1 MLTAVSSAGGA
12 TKDGAVR
19 LLSKLRVRSATGLIF
34 VLLVATLVLNAMP
47 SSPLPLGPHVTL
59 GRITVMLL
67 AGYVL
72 WRAAPQRRPWAIASH
87 VVGEFRPVFP
97 IIAVSTALMVWAL
110 TVYLFTDTLHLARLS
125 QMALGI
131 GVLAGVYFSVDTVQ
145 RAVVMLLAL
154 VGATVVSTLFGLA
167 VLVVGEPFLTAWL
180 YAATVKVRTLP
191 TVLINGR
198 IAGLTAGAIALS
210 YDLASAIPPAFAA
223 LLYGPFGR
231 GKRSWRKWGALL
243 LVALVI
249 MVTGMIVN
257 ATRSLI
263 LGAIVS
269 AVIIGLPVAAAR
281 RFWRRLL
288 VVTALTAVWLA
299 ALFNPWLTV
308 GEVAAGIGDSPLP
321 AVGGIATVS
330 GLAAG
335 IEGLSGGSDGQINGH
350 TVRDLTREELYAVQV
365 RGGNGQG
372 FGEASGEVAAA
383 AGSDG
388 SLSMV
393 WWEPHGEAS
402 IAGYE
407 LRVRAAGGPDW
418 PQWEEF
424 VPRLNTDSL
433 IVGDPDFSIDQ
444 KVAIARIL
452 RYQSKRGLELN
463 TRVLETSDSSA
474 RARIPMTLTALRYS
488 LDHPLGTGAYSPTRE
503 HIGEGLDEAMV
514 EHLLVNTPHNQFL
527 NVLVYYGYPGLVMLV
542 VFYLLILRS
551 LVYSG
556 RFILRSGDASLYF
569 LGTAVVGALAAYG
582 VNSLLHNSGPFVGDW
597 AHFFIVG
604 LVFSI
609 ERIVTSRMAD
619 GEARGEAAA
628 AG

>member
-1 MLTAVSSAGGA
+1 MKAVSSAAGA
-12 TKDGAVR
+12 TRDGPVR
-19 LLSKLRVRSATGLIF
+19 LLSKLRVRSAAGLIF

-72 WRAAPQRRPWAIASH
+72 WRAAPLRKPWAIVSH

-198 IAGLTAGAIALS
+198 IAGLTAGTIAFS

-223 LLYGPFGR
+223 LLCGPFGR

-243 LVALVI
+243 FVVLVI

-321 AVGGIATVS
+321 TVGGSATVS
-330 GLAAG
+330 GLVAG
-335 IEGLSGGSDGQINGH
+335 IEGLSGGGDGQINGD
-350 TVRDLTREELYAVQV
+350 TVWDLISGELYAVQV

-372 FGEASGEVAAA
+372 FGAASGEVTAA

-388 SLSMV
+388 SLSLV

-418 PQWEEF
+418 PPWEEF

-463 TRVLETSDSSA
+463 TRVLKTSDSSA

-488 LDHPLGTGAYSPTRE
+488 LDHPLGTGTYSPTRE
-503 HIGEGLDEAMV
+503 QIGEGLDEAMV

>member
-1 MLTAVSSAGGA
+1 MKAVSSAAGA
-12 TKDGAVR
+12 TRDGPVR
-19 LLSKLRVRSATGLIF
+19 LLSKLPVRSAAGLIF

-72 WRAAPQRRPWAIASH
+72 WRAAPLRKPWAIVSH

-131 GVLAGVYFSVDTVQ
+131 GVLAGVYFSVDTVH

-198 IAGLTAGAIALS
+198 IAGLTAGTIAFS

-243 LVALVI
+243 FVVLVI

-321 AVGGIATVS
+321 AVGGSATVS

-335 IEGLSGGSDGQINGH
+335 IEGLSGGGDGQINGH
-350 TVRDLTREELYAVQV
+350 TVWDLIPGELYAVQV

-372 FGEASGEVAAA
+372 FGAASGEVTAA

-388 SLSMV
+388 SLSLV

-488 LDHPLGTGAYSPTRE
+488 LDHPLGTGTYSPTRE
-503 HIGEGLDEAMV
+503 HIGEGLDPAMV

-527 NVLVYYGYPGLVMLV
+527 NVLVYYGYPGLVLLV
-542 VFYLLILRS
+542 AFYLLILRS

>member
-1 MLTAVSSAGGA
+1 M
-12 TKDGAVR
+12 
-19 LLSKLRVRSATGLIF
+19 
-34 VLLVATLVLNAMP
+34 
-47 SSPLPLGPHVTL
+47 
-59 GRITVMLL
+59 
-67 AGYVL
+67 
-72 WRAAPQRRPWAIASH
+72 
-87 VVGEFRPVFP
+87 
-97 IIAVSTALMVWAL
+97 
-110 TVYLFTDTLHLARLS
+110 
-125 QMALGI
+125 
-131 GVLAGVYFSVDTVQ
+131 
-145 RAVVMLLAL
+145 
-154 VGATVVSTLFGLA
+154 VSTLFGLA

-198 IAGLTAGAIALS
+198 IAGLTAGTIAFS

-243 LVALVI
+243 FVALVI

-288 VVTALTAVWLA
+288 VVIAVTAVWLA

-321 AVGGIATVS
+321 AAGGSATIS

-335 IEGLSGGSDGQINGH
+335 IEGLSGGGDGQINGD
-350 TVRDLTREELYAVQV
+350 TVWDLIPGELYAVQV

-372 FGEASGEVAAA
+372 FGAASGEVAAA

-388 SLSMV
+388 SLSLV
-393 WWEPHGEAS
+393 WWEPRGEAS

-407 LRVRAAGGPDW
+407 LRVRAAGGSDW
-418 PQWEEF
+418 PPWEEF

-463 TRVLETSDSSA
+463 VRVLETSDSSA

-488 LDHPLGTGAYSPTRE
+488 LDHPLGTGTYSPTRE
-503 HIGEGLDEAMV
+503 HIGDGLDPAMV

-556 RFILRSGDASLYF
+556 RFILCSGDASLYF

-609 ERIVTSRMAD
+609 ERIVASRS
-619 GEARGEAAA
+619 GG
-628 AG
+628 G

>member
-12 TKDGAVR
+12 TGDGAVR
-19 LLSKLRVRSATGLIF
+19 LLSRLRVRSVPGLIF
-34 VLLVATLVLNAMP
+34 VMLVATLVLNAMP

-72 WRAAPQRRPWAIASH
+72 WRALPLRKPWAIVSR

-97 IIAVSTALMVWAL
+97 IIAVSALLTVWAL

-125 QMALGI
+125 QMVLGM
-131 GVLAGVYFSVDTVQ
+131 GVLAGVYFSVDTAP
-145 RAVVMLLAL
+145 RAVVMVLAL
-154 VGATVVSTLFGLA
+154 VGATLVSTLFGLA

-191 TVLINGR
+191 TVLLNGR
-198 IAGLTAGAIALS
+198 IAGLTAGAISFS

-223 LLYGPFGR
+223 LLYSWYGM
-231 GKRSWRKWGALL
+231 GKQRRKWGVVLYAALM
-243 LVALVI
+243 I

-263 LGAIVS
+263 LGAIAS
-269 AVIIGLPVAAAR
+269 AVIIGLPIVVLP
-281 RFWRRLL
+281 RFTRRLL
-288 VVTALTAVWLA
+288 VVVALIAVWMA

-308 GEVAAGIGDSPLP
+308 GEIAAGTGDSPLP
-321 AVGGIATVS
+321 GAGGSATIS
-330 GLAAG
+330 GFAAG
-335 IEGLSGGSDGQINGH
+335 IQGLSGGGDGQINGH
-350 TVRDLTREELYAVQV
+350 TVRDLIPGELYAVQV
-365 RGGNGQG
+365 RVGNGQG
-372 FGEASGEVAAA
+372 SGAASGEVTAA
-383 AGSDG
+383 AGDDG
-388 SLSMV
+388 SLSLV
-393 WWEPHGEAS
+393 WWEPDGPGSVTA
-402 IAGYE
+402 YE
-407 LRVRAAGGPDW
+407 VRARATGGSGWGPW
-418 PQWEEF
+418 GEL
-424 VPRLNTDSL
+424 VPRLSTDSL
-433 IVGDPDFSIDQ
+433 IVGDPTFGIEQ
-444 KVAIARIL
+444 KIAIARIL
-452 RYQSKRGLELN
+452 RYQSRRGLELN

-488 LDHPLGTGAYSPTRE
+488 LDHPLGIGRYSPTKE

-514 EHLLVNTPHNQFL
+514 EHLLETTPHNQFL
-527 NVLVYYGYPGLVMLV
+527 NVLVYYGYPGLALLV
-542 VFYLLILRS
+542 AFYLLILRS

-556 RFILRSGDASLYF
+556 RYILRSGDAALYF

-609 ERIVTSRMAD
+609 ERIVASRVAG
-619 GEARGEAAA
+619 GEARSEAVA

>member
-12 TKDGAVR
+12 NRGGPVR
-19 LLSKLRVRSATGLIF
+19 LLSKLRVRSAAGLIF

-72 WRAAPQRRPWAIASH
+72 WRAAPLRRPWAIVSH

-110 TVYLFTDTLHLARLS
+110 TVYVFTDTLHLARLS

-243 LVALVI
+243 FVALVI
-249 MVTGMIVN
+249 MVTGIIVN

-263 LGAIVS
+263 LGALLS
-269 AVIIGLPVAAAR
+269 AVTIGLPVVVAS
-281 RFWRRLL
+281 RFSRRLL

-321 AVGGIATVS
+321 AAGGSATVS
-330 GLAAG
+330 GLVAG
-335 IEGLSGGSDGQINGH
+335 IEGLSGGGDGQINGH
-350 TVRDLTREELYAVQV
+350 TVWDLIPEELYAVQV

-372 FGEASGEVAAA
+372 FGAASGEVTAA
-383 AGSDG
+383 AGKDG
-388 SLSMV
+388 SLSLV

-407 LRVRAAGGPDW
+407 LRVRAAGGADW

-444 KVAIARIL
+444 KVAVARIL

-463 TRVLETSDSSA
+463 VRVLETSDSSA

-488 LDHPLGTGAYSPTRE
+488 LDHPLGTGTYTPTRE
-503 HIGEGLDEAMV
+503 HIGEGLDPAMV

-556 RFILRSGDASLYF
+556 RFILCSGDASLYF

-609 ERIVTSRMAD
+609 ERIVASRVAG

>member
-1 MLTAVSSAGGA
+1 MA
-12 TKDGAVR
+12 
-19 LLSKLRVRSATGLIF
+19 
-34 VLLVATLVLNAMP
+34 
-47 SSPLPLGPHVTL
+47 
-59 GRITVMLL
+59 
-67 AGYVL
+67 
-72 WRAAPQRRPWAIASH
+72 
-87 VVGEFRPVFP
+87 GEFRPVLP

-110 TVYLFTDTLHLARLS
+110 TVYLFTDTLHLARMS

-131 GVLAGVYFSVDTVQ
+131 GVLAGVYFSVDTVH

-154 VGATVVSTLFGLA
+154 AGATVVSTLFGLA

-198 IAGLTAGAIALS
+198 IAGLTAGTIAFS
-210 YDLASAIPPAFAA
+210 YHLAAAIPLAFAA
-223 LLYGPFGR
+223 LMYGPFGR
-231 GKRSWRKWGALL
+231 GRRSWRKWGALL
-243 LVALVI
+243 FVALAI

-269 AVIIGLPVAAAR
+269 AVIIGLPILVAS
-281 RFWRRLL
+281 RFSRRLL
-288 VVTALTAVWLA
+288 AAVALIAVWLA

-308 GEVAAGIGDSPLP
+308 GEVAAGIGDPPLP
-321 AVGGIATVS
+321 AVGGSATVS

-335 IEGLSGGSDGQINGH
+335 IEGLSVGGDGQINGH
-350 TVRDLTREELYAVQV
+350 TVWGLIPGELYALQV

-372 FGEASGEVAAA
+372 SGAASGEAPAA

-388 SLSMV
+388 SLSLV
-393 WWEPHGEAS
+393 WWEPDGPAS

-407 LRVRAAGGPDW
+407 LRVRAAGGPGW

-424 VPRLNTDSL
+424 VPRLNTDGL

-463 TRVLETSDSSA
+463 VRVLGTSDSSA

-488 LDHPLGTGAYSPTRE
+488 LDHPLGTGTYSPTRE
-503 HIGEGLDEAMV
+503 HIGEGLDPAMV
-514 EHLLVNTPHNQFL
+514 EHLLVSTPHNQFL
-527 NVLVYYGYPGLVMLV
+527 NVLVYYGYPGLMLLV
-542 VFYLLILRS
+542 AFYLLILRS
-551 LVYSG
+551 LLYSG
-556 RFILRSGDASLYF
+556 RFILRSGDTSLYF
-569 LGTAVVGALAAYG
+569 LGTAVAGALAAYG

-609 ERIVTSRMAD
+609 ERIVASRMGD
-619 GEARGEAAA
+619 GEARGEAAV

>member
-1 MLTAVSSAGGA
+1 M
-12 TKDGAVR
+12 R

-72 WRAAPQRRPWAIASH
+72 WRAASLRRPWAIVSH

-131 GVLAGVYFSVDTVQ
+131 GVLAGVYFSVDSVP
-145 RAVVMLLAL
+145 RAVVMVLAL
-154 VGATVVSTLFGLA
+154 VGATLVSTLFGLA

-180 YAATVKVRTLP
+180 YAATVKVRDMP

-198 IAGLTAGAIALS
+198 IAGLTAFAIAFS
-210 YDLASAIPPAFAA
+210 YHLAAAIPAAFAA
-223 LLYGPFGR
+223 LLYSPFGKGR
-231 GKRSWRKWGALL
+231 RRWAAALFAVL
-243 LVALVI
+243 MI
-249 MVTGMIVN
+249 MVTGMVVN

-263 LGAIVS
+263 LGALVS
-269 AVIIGLPVAAAR
+269 AVIISLPIIVMP
-281 RFWRRLL
+281 RFFMRLL
-288 VVTALTAVWLA
+288 VALVLMAVWLA
-299 ALFNPWLTV
+299 AFFSPWWPV
-308 GEVAAGIGDSPLP
+308 GDAASGMETLPQPAAGGSP
-321 AVGGIATVS
+321 AVS

-335 IEGLSGGSDGQINGH
+335 IEGLSAGDGQINGH
-350 TVRDLTREELYAVQV
+350 TVRKLTPGGVCAVQV
-365 RGGNGQG
+365 RGRNGQG
-372 FGEASGEVAAA
+372 LGEASEEVTAA

-388 SLSMV
+388 GLLLV
-393 WWEPHGEAS
+393 WWEPHGPAS

-407 LRVRAAGGPDW
+407 VRLRVAGKSSWGP
-418 PQWEEF
+418 WEDF

-433 IVGDPDFSIDQ
+433 TVGKPVFSIDQ
-444 KVAIARIL
+444 KIAIARVL

-488 LDHPLGTGAYSPTRE
+488 LDHPLGTGTYSPTRE

-514 EHLLVNTPHNQFL
+514 EHLLVSSPHNQFL
-527 NVLVYYGYPGLVMLV
+527 NVLVYYGFPGLILLV
-542 VFYLLILRS
+542 LFYLLILRS

-556 RFILRSGDASLYF
+556 RFILRSGDTALYF

-582 VNSLLHNSGPFVGDW
+582 VNSLLHNKGPFVGDW

-609 ERIVTSRMAD
+609 ERIVASGRKPRRPDGLDKFLELHWLRGLERFRARTS
-619 GEARGEAAA
+619 
-628 AG
+628 

>member
-1 MLTAVSSAGGA
+1 MLTAVSSAGA
-12 TKDGAVR
+12 TTWERAVR
-19 LLSKLRVRSATGLIF
+19 SLSKLRVRSAPGLIY
-34 VLLVATLVLNAMP
+34 VMLVATLVLNAMP

-72 WRAAPQRRPWAIASH
+72 WRAAPLRRPWAIVLRVA
-87 VVGEFRPVFP
+87 GEFRPVFP
-97 IIAVSTALMVWAL
+97 IITVSALLTVWAL

-125 QMALGI
+125 QMVLGM
-131 GVLAGVYFSVDTVQ
+131 GVLAGVYFSVDTVP
-145 RAVVMLLAL
+145 RAVVMVLAL

-198 IAGLTAGAIALS
+198 IAGLTAGAISFS

-223 LLYGPFGR
+223 LLYGPFGKGR
-231 GKRSWRKWGALL
+231 RPWWKWGALL
-243 LVALVI
+243 FVVLVI

-269 AVIIGLPVAAAR
+269 AVIIGLPIVVLP
-281 RFWRRLL
+281 RFTRRLL
-288 VVTALTAVWLA
+288 VVIALIAVWLA

-308 GEVAAGIGDSPLP
+308 GEVAAGAGDSPLP
-321 AVGGIATVS
+321 AAGGSATVS

-335 IEGLSGGSDGQINGH
+335 IEGLSGGGDGQINGH
-350 TVRDLTREELYAVQV
+350 TVWDLIPGELYAVQV
-365 RGGNGQG
+365 RVGNGQG
-372 FGEASGEVAAA
+372 SGAASGEVTAA

-388 SLSMV
+388 SLSLV
-393 WWEPHGEAS
+393 WWEPDGPAG
-402 IAGYE
+402 IAGHE
-407 LRVRAAGGPDW
+407 LRVRAAGETGW

-424 VPRLNTDSL
+424 VPRLSTDSL
-433 IVGDPDFSIDQ
+433 IVGEPTFSIGQ
-444 KVAIARIL
+444 KISVARIL
-452 RYQSKRGLELN
+452 RYQSRRGLELN
-463 TRVLETSDSSA
+463 ARVLETSDSSA

-488 LDHPLGTGAYSPTRE
+488 LDYPLGTGTYSPTRE
-503 HIGEGLDEAMV
+503 HIGEGLDPAMV

-527 NVLVYYGYPGLVMLV
+527 NVLVYYGYPGLVLLV

-604 LVFSI
+604 LAFSI
-609 ERIVTSRMAD
+609 ERIVASRMAG
-619 GEARGEAAA
+619 GEAVGE
-628 AG
+628 G

>member
-1 MLTAVSSAGGA
+1 MKAVSSAAGA
-12 TKDGAVR
+12 TRDGPVR
-19 LLSKLRVRSATGLIF
+19 LLSKLRVRSAAGLIF

-72 WRAAPQRRPWAIASH
+72 WRAAPLRRPWAIVSH

-198 IAGLTAGAIALS
+198 IAGLTAGTIAFS

-243 LVALVI
+243 FVVLVI

-321 AVGGIATVS
+321 TVGGSATVS

-335 IEGLSGGSDGQINGH
+335 IEGLSGGGDGQINGH
-350 TVRDLTREELYAVQV
+350 TVWDLIPGELYALQV
-365 RGGNGQG
+365 RGENGQG
-372 FGEASGEVAAA
+372 FGVATGEVTAA

-388 SLSMV
+388 SLSLV

-407 LRVRAAGGPDW
+407 LRVRAAGGSDW

-463 TRVLETSDSSA
+463 VRVLETSDSSA

-488 LDHPLGTGAYSPTRE
+488 LDHPLGTGTYSPTRE
-503 HIGEGLDEAMV
+503 HIGEGLDPAMV

-542 VFYLLILRS
+542 AFYLLILRS

-609 ERIVTSRMAD
+609 ERIVASRMAD

>member
-1 MLTAVSSAGGA
+1 MLTAVSSAAGA
-12 TKDGAVR
+12 TRDGPVR
-19 LLSKLRVRSATGLIF
+19 LLSKLPVRSAAGLIF

-72 WRAAPQRRPWAIASH
+72 WRAAPLRKPWAIVSH

-154 VGATVVSTLFGLA
+154 VGATLVSTLFGLA

-198 IAGLTAGAIALS
+198 IAGLTAGTIAFS

-243 LVALVI
+243 FVVLVI

-321 AVGGIATVS
+321 TVGGSATVS

-335 IEGLSGGSDGQINGH
+335 IEGLSGGGDGQINGH
-350 TVRDLTREELYAVQV
+350 TVWDLIPEELYAVQV

-372 FGEASGEVAAA
+372 FGAASGEVTAA
-383 AGSDG
+383 AGKDG
-388 SLSMV
+388 SLSLV

-407 LRVRAAGGPDW
+407 LRVREAGGPDW

-488 LDHPLGTGAYSPTRE
+488 LDHPLGTGTYSPTRE

-556 RFILRSGDASLYF
+556 RFILRSGDTSLYF

-609 ERIVTSRMAD
+609 ERIVASRS
-619 GEARGEAAA
+619 GG
-628 AG
+628 G

>member
-1 MLTAVSSAGGA
+1 MTADLASAGGITRGA
-12 TKDGAVR
+12 AVR
-19 LLSKLRVRSATGLIF
+19 WLSRLRVRSVPGLIF

-72 WRAAPQRRPWAIASH
+72 WRAAPLRKPWAIVSH

-198 IAGLTAGAIALS
+198 IAGLTAGTIAFS

-243 LVALVI
+243 FVVLVI

-321 AVGGIATVS
+321 TVGGSATVS
-330 GLAAG
+330 GLVAG
-335 IEGLSGGSDGQINGH
+335 IEGLSGGGDGQINGD
-350 TVRDLTREELYAVQV
+350 TVWDLIPGELYAVQV

-372 FGEASGEVAAA
+372 FGAASGEVTAA
-383 AGSDG
+383 AGKDG
-388 SLSMV
+388 SLSLV

-463 TRVLETSDSSA
+463 VRVLETSDSSA

-488 LDHPLGTGAYSPTRE
+488 LDHPLGTGTYSPTRE

-527 NVLVYYGYPGLVMLV
+527 NVLVYYGYPGPDSARAVLPAHTEVAGLLGKVHPALGRRLV
-542 VFYLLILRS
+542 VFPRHGGGWGAGG
-551 LVYSG
+551 VRG
-556 RFILRSGDASLYF
+556 EQPASQ
-569 LGTAVVGALAAYG
+569 LGAVRRRLGAL
-582 VNSLLHNSGPFVGDW
+582 LHRGARVQHR
-597 AHFFIVG
+597 AHRG
-604 LVFSI
+604 LPHGG
-609 ERIVTSRMAD
+609 R
-619 GEARGEAAA
+619 
-628 AG
+628 